1 MFLVSVLLA
10 YFPFSKLMHLGGIF
24 FSPTR
29 NMRADT
35 RAVRHVNPW
44 NYPVNVHT
52 YEEYEDDFRD
62 KMIEAGLPVD
72 RMPEPLE
79 AAAEE
84 ENEPAAQAEE
94 PAPDAAEAT
103 DAADAADAAEP
114 AAEPEKKE

>member
-1 MFLVSVLLA
+1 
-10 YFPFSKLMHLGGIF
+10 MHLGGIF

-29 NMRADT
+29 NMRTDT

-72 RMPEPLE
+72 KMPEPQK
-79 AAAEE
+79 APAEDE
-84 ENEPAAQAEE
+84 KPAAKPEE
-94 PAPDAAEAT
+94 PEAG
-103 DAADAADAAEP
+103 AADAATA
-114 AAEPEKKE
+114 PEEKE